1 MRVKVVKMIAA
12 VIYLK
17 SVTFI
22 DKIER
27 KGYFGE
33 YIKCKSKRKKTDVV
47 YTYSSLQVEG
57 VRRRNILFL
66 LLGRSHRA
74 LLPFG
79 PHTLTICKNNN
90 QKVSICSCNKL
101 LMLVF

>member
-17 SVTFI
+17 LVTFI

-47 YTYSSLQVEG
+47 IPTLVSRWRVSGEG
-57 VRRRNILFL
+57 TFYFFFLAVLTVLFCL
-66 LLGRSHRA
+66 LV
-74 LLPFG
+74 
-79 PHTLTICKNNN
+79 HTL
-90 QKVSICSCNKL
+90 
-101 LMLVF
+101 